1 MLQHIFLYIQ
11 YFFLLFLTIQVG
23 YLLIFS
29 FAALFS
35 NAPKFPP
42 AQLLRRIKILIPGY
56 KEDAVIIATAID
68 ALNQNYPIHL
78 FEIVIIADSFSV
90 DTLNKLRSL
99 PIKVIEVKFEKSTKG
114 KALQKALEILSINA
128 VEIVIVLDADNH
140 MAQGFLHEVNNAFA
154 VGYEVVQGH
163 RTAKNKENSFAFLDA
178 CTEEI
183 NNHIF
188 RRGHNALGLPSALIG
203 SGMAFDWKLFASL
216 MHNISDTAGEDKEME
231 FRIIRQGKNIIFLD
245 GAYIYDE
252 KVHKSQ
258 VFSKQRSRWL
268 AVQAE
273 YFTKYFLEGWRQLLK
288 GNFSFFEK
296 TFQMYLLPR
305 VILVGLINVW
315 LLCTILF
322 FPHLIIYTICLVVS
336 LAVSLFLGIPIK
348 WFNKQLLLAFLQI
361 PSALFS
367 MLRAMVYS
375 GKAKKT
381 FIHTPHGEIN

>member
-114 KALQKALEILSINA
+114 KALQKALEILSINP

-140 MAQGFLHEVNNAFA
+140 MAQGFLHEVNNL
-154 VGYEVVQGH
+154 
-163 RTAKNKENSFAFLDA
+163 ND
-178 CTEEI
+178 
-183 NNHIF
+183 
-188 RRGHNALGLPSALIG
+188 
-203 SGMAFDWKLFASL
+203 
-216 MHNISDTAGEDKEME
+216 
-231 FRIIRQGKNIIFLD
+231 
-245 GAYIYDE
+245 
-252 KVHKSQ
+252 
-258 VFSKQRSRWL
+258 
-268 AVQAE
+268 
-273 YFTKYFLEGWRQLLK
+273 
-288 GNFSFFEK
+288 
-296 TFQMYLLPR
+296 
-305 VILVGLINVW
+305 
-315 LLCTILF
+315 
-322 FPHLIIYTICLVVS
+322 
-336 LAVSLFLGIPIK
+336 
-348 WFNKQLLLAFLQI
+348 
-361 PSALFS
+361 
-367 MLRAMVYS
+367 
-375 GKAKKT
+375 
-381 FIHTPHGEIN
+381 